1 MSEIQKYHIKIA
13 AEAFAAGLLA
23 HAGYDVL
30 IQYGADQPDYDLAIG
45 KLNRPLKRISVK
57 GTQLAGWGLAGD
69 YVREANYIRAAD
81 EWLQA
86 QSEGLIFFLVSFYKV
101 PLGKCP
107 DCFVATAQEI
117 AEQLKRQRGG
127 LGHGSLALN
136 KQRIRGA
143 GAGTTDAIPE
153 TWQFSADRLKKL
165 VGV

>member
-1 MSEIQKYHIKIA
+1 MSEIRPYHIKIA

-30 IQYGADQPDYDLAIG
+30 IQYGANQPDYDLSIT
-45 KLNRPLKRISVK
+45 KLNHLARISVK
-57 GTQLAGWGLAGD
+57 GTQLPGWLLASS

-86 QSEGLIFFLVSFYKV
+86 QGDSLIFFLVSFYEV

-117 AEQLKRQRGG
+117 AQQLKRQRGG
-127 LGHGSLALN
+127 LGHGALALN
-136 KQRIRGA
+136 KQRMRGA
-143 GAGTTDAIPE
+143 GAGTTDSIPE
-153 TWQFSADRLKKL
+153 TWQFSAKRLKEL